1 MENTNARNISAITT
15 NIEHMRDVLEEL
27 RTLPVV
33 LAAIQRDQQH
43 IADWQRQV
51 NAMTQSHS
59 TMMHTMDKRIT
70 VLERWHKFMLTM
82 PAVALTFLLAVGGY
96 ARGYIQAMGQFEHNV
111 LQRITAIEATIHHPA
126 NAPTSKPAPIA
137 GGK

>member
-1 MENTNARNISAITT
+1 MENTNARNIASITSKLDHIG
-15 NIEHMRDVLEEL
+15 NVVDEL
-27 RTLPVV
+27 RPLPII

-43 IADWQRQV
+43 MADWQRQV
-51 NAMTQSHS
+51 NTDSQARALAMHA
-59 TMMHTMDKRIT
+59 MDKRIT

-82 PAVALTFLLAVGGY
+82 PAVALTILLAVGGY

-126 NAPTSKPAPIA
+126 NTPTSKPAPVT